1 MRNAGRATLTAMGLA
16 VLECLHECPRHPYDI
31 HQTMQEHETWRLV
44 KLTTGSLY
52 HTIERLAED
61 GLIEVVETSR
71 AGRRPERTIYRVT
84 DAGRDAFA
92 ARLRAMI
99 ADLPTEYPQYP
110 VAVGFMHEL
119 QPEDALFQL
128 RRRTLALEAQLA
140 ADRVVEAGLTEEGI
154 HPLYWADAELRR
166 RYREAEL
173 EFTRDLIDR
182 VATGRVTW
190 PAKTA
195 QAAPHTERQHS
206 DPPGLSLVD
215 EGNQE
220 NVG

>member
-16 VLECLHECPRHPYDI
+16 VLECLHEYPRHPYDI

-71 AGRRPERTIYRVT
+71 AGRRPERTTYRVT
-84 DAGRDAFA
+84 EAGRDAFA
-92 ARLRAMI
+92 ARLRGMI
-99 ADLPTEYPQYP
+99 ADPPTEYPQYP
-110 VAVGFMHEL
+110 VAVGFLHEL
-119 QPEDALFQL
+119 EREDALFQL
-128 RRRTLALEAQLA
+128 RRRTIALEAQIA
-140 ADRVVEAGLTEEGI
+140 ADRVVEARLAETGI

-173 EFTRDLIDR
+173 DFTTDLIDR

-190 PAKTA
+190 PER
-195 QAAPHTERQHS
+195 PHHTEHKHD
-206 DPPGLSLVD
+206 DPPRLSLVD